1 MVYLVNANLGT
12 EIARTIEEF
21 GHEVILVNE
30 TYPPGTADE
39 HLVLDAQKNGWIIVT
54 LDKGFSQYAYRF
66 HPEGYGVITLRV
78 SPQETFHICQRLRA
92 VFETGI
98 NVMNQ
103 SIIVTN
109 TDIRGLL

>member
-1 MVYLVNANLGT
+1 MVYLVNANFGT

-30 TYPPGTADE
+30 TYPPDTADE
-39 HLVLDAQKNGWIIVT
+39 QLVSDAQKNGWTKDFPNMRI
-54 LDKGFSQYAYRF
+54 F
-66 HPEGYGVITLRV
+66 HPDVYGVITLRV
-78 SPQETFHICQRLRA
+78 SPHGISPICQRLRA
-92 VFETGI
+92 VFGAGTD
-98 NVMNQ
+98 VMNQ